1 MKFNPAIHHR
11 KSIRIQGY
19 DYAQD
24 GAYFV
29 TICTYNRQCLF
40 GDIKG
45 VLQYAPT
52 AEMVLNPFGIVVR
65 DAWQN
70 TPVIRPGILLDA
82 FVIMPNHV
90 HGIII
95 IRRGTRRG
103 VLRTGVLRTGVLR
116 TGVLPYAPTPIFQS
130 PSQNIGAIVRGF
142 KSSTTKQ
149 INQIRGT
156 PGLPVWQ
163 RNYHEHIIRNEE
175 ELHRIRE
182 YIITNAQNWVND
194 THFMT
199 ESESS

>member
-11 KSIRIQGY
+11 KSIRIKGY
-19 DYAQD
+19 NYAQD

-29 TICTYNRQCLF
+29 TICTHNRHRLF
-40 GDIKG
+40 GDI
-45 VLQYAPT
+45 T
-52 AEMVLNPFGIVVR
+52 TEMVLNPFGIVVG

-70 TPVIRPGILLDA
+70 TSVIRPGILLDE
-82 FVIMPNHV
+82 FVIMPNHI

-95 IRRGTRRG
+95 IRRG
-103 VLRTGVLRTGVLR
+103 VLQ
-116 TGVLPYAPTPIFQS
+116 YAPTPIFQS
-130 PSQNIGAIVRGF
+130 PSQTIGAIIRGF

-149 INQIRGT
+149 INQMRRK

-194 THFMT
+194 IHFMT
-199 ESESS
+199 E

>member
-11 KSIRIQGY
+11 KSIRMQGY

-29 TICTYNRQCLF
+29 TICTHNRQCLF
-40 GDIKG
+40 GDLKG
-45 VLQYAPT
+45 VLQYTPT
-52 AEMVLNPFGIVVR
+52 AEMVLNPFGIIVR

-70 TPVIRPGILLDA
+70 TPVIRPGMLLDA
-82 FVIMPNHV
+82 FVIMPNHI
-90 HGIII
+90 HGISI
-95 IRRGTRRG
+95 IRR
-103 VLRTGVLRTGVLR
+103 GVLR

-130 PSQNIGAIVRGF
+130 PSQTIGAIVRGF
-142 KSSTTKQ
+142 KSSTAKQ
-149 INQIRGT
+149 INQMRET

-163 RNYHEHIIRNEE
+163 RNYHEHVIRNEE

-194 THFMT
+194 IHFMT

>member
-24 GAYFV
+24 GAYFI
-29 TICTYNRQCLF
+29 TICTHNRQCLF

-52 AEMVLNPFGIVVR
+52 AKMVLNPFGIVVR

-70 TPVIRPGILLDA
+70 TPVIRPGILLDE

-90 HGIII
+90 HGIIMI
-95 IRRGTRRG
+95 CRG
-103 VLRTGVLRTGVLR
+103 VSQ
-116 TGVLPYAPTPIFQS
+116 YAPTQYAPTILPPYPPTTPFRS
-130 PSQNIGAIVRGF
+130 PSQTIGAIVRGF

-149 INQIRGT
+149 INQIRET
-156 PGLPVWQ
+156 AGLPVWQ

-182 YIITNAQNWVND
+182 YIITNPQHWVKD
-194 THFMT
+194 IHFMT

>member
-1 MKFNPAIHHR
+1 MKFNPAIHNR

-29 TICTYNRQCLF
+29 TICTYNRDCLF
-40 GDIKG
+40 GEIN
-45 VLQYAPT
+45 P
-52 AEMVLNPFGIVVR
+52 EMVLNPFGIIVR

-70 TPVIRPGILLDA
+70 TSVIRPGILLDE
-82 FVIMPNHV
+82 FVIMPNHI

-95 IRRGTRRG
+95 IRRG
-103 VLRTGVLRTGVLR
+103 VSQ
-116 TGVLPYAPTPIFQS
+116 YAPTMAPPYPPTPSFRS
-130 PSQNIGAIVRGF
+130 PSQTIGAIVRGF

-194 THFMT
+194 TQFMT

>member
-24 GAYFV
+24 GAYFI
-29 TICTYNRQCLF
+29 TICTHKRQCLF

-45 VLQYAPT
+45 ILQYAPT

-65 DAWQN
+65 DSWQN
-70 TPVIRPGILLDA
+70 TPVIRPGILLDE
-82 FVIMPNHV
+82 FIIMPNHI
-90 HGIII
+90 HGIIMI
-95 IRRGTRRG
+95 CRGVLHGDPPRGGTRRG
-103 VLRTGVLRTGVLR
+103 VLQ
-116 TGVLPYAPTPIFQS
+116 YAPTPIFRS
-130 PSQNIGAIVRGF
+130 PSQTIGAIVRGF

-149 INQIRGT
+149 INQIRET

-194 THFMT
+194 IHFMT
-199 ESESS
+199 ESESL